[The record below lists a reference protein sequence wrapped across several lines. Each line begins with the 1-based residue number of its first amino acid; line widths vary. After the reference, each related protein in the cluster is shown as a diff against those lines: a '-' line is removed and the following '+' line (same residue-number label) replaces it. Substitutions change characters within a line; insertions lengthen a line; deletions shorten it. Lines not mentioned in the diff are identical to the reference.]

1 MRILDENNIK
11 LTEEQ
16 INLELG
22 YLRPESIISIHHEA
36 IEETKEV
43 GHYEVIAEY
52 PNGGKDVKWVIDV
65 PGVEA
70 KEAWDEYED
79 IQRYVLYTEEQ
90 LAAKE
95 AERKAKEEDALL
107 KVQLRQFAEN
117 AVTWDEL
124 AARMSKWFGRDFSQQ
139 GALDAV

>member
-1 MRILDENNIK
+1 MRILDENNIE

-36 IEETKEV
+36 TEEVKEV

-52 PNGGKDVKWVIDV
+52 PNGGKDVAWIIDV
-65 PGVEA
+65 PGIEA

-79 IQRYVLYTEEQ
+79 IQRYVIYTEEE
-90 LAAKE
+90 LAARD
-95 AERKAKEEDALL
+95 AEKKAKEEEAMLNA
-107 KVQLRQFAEN
+107 QLRRLAEN

-124 AARMSKWFGRDFSQQ
+124 AE
-139 GALDAV
+139 ALKKGVNSI

>member
-1 MRILDENNIK
+1 MRILDENNIE

-36 IEETKEV
+36 TKEVKEV

-52 PNGGKDVKWVIDV
+52 PNGGRDVAWIIDV
-65 PGVEA
+65 PGTEA

-79 IQRYVLYTEEQ
+79 IQRYILYTEEE

-95 AERKAKEEDALL
+95 AEKKAKEEEAMLNA
-107 KVQLRQFAEN
+107 QLRRLAEN
-117 AVTWDEL
+117 VITWDEL
-124 AARMSKWFGRDFSQQ
+124 AE
-139 GALDAV
+139 ALKKGVNSI

>member
-1 MRILDENNIK
+1 MRILDENNIE
-11 LTEEQ
+11 LTEGQ

-22 YLRPESIISIHHEA
+22 YLMPESIISIHHEA

-52 PNGGKDVKWVIDV
+52 PNGGKDVAWIIDV
-65 PGVEA
+65 PGTEA

-79 IQRYVLYTEEQ
+79 IQRYVLYTEEE

-95 AERKAKEEDALL
+95 AEKKAKEEEAMLDA
-107 KVQLRQFAEN
+107 QLRRLVEN

-124 AARMSKWFGRDFSQQ
+124 AEVLKKGVNSI
-139 GALDAV
+139 

>member
-1 MRILDENNIK
+1 MRILDENNIE

-22 YLRPESIISIHHEA
+22 YLRPESIISIRHEA

-52 PNGGKDVKWVIDV
+52 PNGGKDVAWIIDV
-65 PGVEA
+65 PGTEA

-79 IQRYVLYTEEQ
+79 IQRYVLYTEEE
-90 LAAKE
+90 LAARD
-95 AERKAKEEDALL
+95 AEKKAKEEEAMLNA
-107 KVQLRQFAEN
+107 QLRQIAAN
-117 AVTWDEL
+117 VITWDEL
-124 AARMSKWFGRDFSQQ
+124 AE
-139 GALDAV
+139 ALKKGVNSI

>member
-1 MRILDENNIK
+1 MRILDENNIE
-11 LTEEQ
+11 LAEDQ

-36 IEETKEV
+36 TEEVKEV

-52 PNGGKDVKWVIDV
+52 PNGGKDVAWIIDT
-65 PGVEA
+65 PGIEA

-79 IQRYVLYTEEQ
+79 IQRYVLYTEEE
-90 LAAKE
+90 LAARD
-95 AERKAKEEDALL
+95 AEKKAKEEEAMLNA
-107 KVQLRQFAEN
+107 QLQRLAEN

-124 AARMSKWFGRDFSQQ
+124 AE
-139 GALDAV
+139 ALKKGVNSI

>member
-1 MRILDENNIK
+1 MRILDENNIE
-11 LTEEQ
+11 LIEEQ

-36 IEETKEV
+36 IEKTKEV

-52 PNGGKDVKWVIDV
+52 PNGGKDVAWIIDV
-65 PGVEA
+65 PGIEA

-79 IQRYVLYTEEQ
+79 IQRYILYTEEE
-90 LAAKE
+90 LAAKD
-95 AERKAKEEDALL
+95 AEKKAKEEEAMLNA
-107 KVQLRQFAEN
+107 QLRQLAAN

-124 AARMSKWFGRDFSQQ
+124 AE
-139 GALDAV
+139 ALKKGVNSI

>member
-1 MRILDENNIK
+1 MRILDENNIE

-16 INLELG
+16 INFELG

-36 IEETKEV
+36 VEEVKEV

-52 PNGGKDVKWVIDV
+52 PNGGKDVIWVIDV
-65 PGVEA
+65 PGIEA

-79 IQRYVLYTEEQ
+79 IQRYVLYTEEE
-90 LAAKE
+90 LAARD
-95 AERKAKEEDALL
+95 AEKKAKEEEAMLNA
-107 KVQLRQFAEN
+107 QLRQLAAN

-124 AARMSKWFGRDFSQQ
+124 AE
-139 GALDAV
+139 ALKKGVNSI

>member
-1 MRILDENNIK
+1 MRILDENNIE

-36 IEETKEV
+36 IEEIKEV

-52 PNGGKDVKWVIDV
+52 PNGGKDVAWIIDV
-65 PGVEA
+65 PGVAA

-79 IQRYVLYTEEQ
+79 IQRYVLYTEEE
-90 LAAKE
+90 LAARD
-95 AERKAKEEDALL
+95 AEKKAKEEEAMLNA
-107 KVQLRQFAEN
+107 QLRRLAEN

-124 AARMSKWFGRDFSQQ
+124 AN
-139 GALDAV
+139 ALKEGVNSI

>member
-1 MRILDENNIK
+1 MRILNQNDIE

-36 IEETKEV
+36 IEEVKEV

-52 PNGGKDVKWVIDV
+52 PNGGKDVTWVIDV
-65 PGVEA
+65 PGIEA

-79 IQRYVLYTEEQ
+79 IQRYVLYTEEE
-90 LAAKE
+90 LAARD
-95 AERKAKEEDALL
+95 AEKKAKEEEAKLNA
-107 KVQLRQFAEN
+107 QLRQVAEN
-117 AVTWDEL
+117 VITWDEL
-124 AARMSKWFGRDFSQQ
+124 AE
-139 GALDAV
+139 ALKKGVNSI

>member
-1 MRILDENNIK
+1 MRILDENNIE

-22 YLRPESIISIHHEA
+22 YLRPESIISIHHKATKEV
-36 IEETKEV
+36 KEV

-52 PNGGKDVKWVIDV
+52 PNGGKDVVWIIDV

-79 IQRYVLYTEEQ
+79 IQRYILYTEEQ
-90 LAAKE
+90 LATKE
-95 AERKAKEEDALL
+95 EERKAKEEEEAF
-107 KVQLRQFAEN
+107 QLRLRQLAST

-124 AARMSKWFGRDFSQQ
+124 VN
-139 GALDAV
+139 ALKEGVNSI

>member
-1 MRILDENNIK
+1 MRILDENNIE

-36 IEETKEV
+36 IEETKEI

-52 PNGGKDVKWVIDV
+52 PNGGKDVIWVIDV
-65 PGVEA
+65 PGIEA
-70 KEAWDEYED
+70 KEAWDEYEE
-79 IQRYVLYTEEQ
+79 IQRDVLYTEEE
-90 LAAKE
+90 LAARD
-95 AERKAKEEDALL
+95 AENKAKEEEAKLNA
-107 KVQLRQFAEN
+107 QLRQVAAN

-124 AARMSKWFGRDFSQQ
+124 AE
-139 GALDAV
+139 ALKKGVNSI

>member
-1 MRILDENNIK
+1 MRILDENNIE

-22 YLRPESIISIHHEA
+22 YLRPESIISIHHKA
-36 IEETKEV
+36 VEEVKEV

-52 PNGGKDVKWVIDV
+52 PNGGKDVIWVIDV
-65 PGVEA
+65 PGIEA

-79 IQRYVLYTEEQ
+79 IQRYVLYTEEE
-90 LAAKE
+90 LVARD
-95 AERKAKEEDALL
+95 AEKKAKEEEAMLNA
-107 KVQLRQFAEN
+107 QLRRLAEN

-124 AARMSKWFGRDFSQQ
+124 VE
-139 GALDAV
+139 ALKKGVNSI

>member
-1 MRILDENNIK
+1 MRILDENNIE

-36 IEETKEV
+36 TGEVKEI

-52 PNGGKDVKWVIDV
+52 PNGGKDVAWIIDV
-65 PGVEA
+65 PGTEA

-79 IQRYVLYTEEQ
+79 IQRYVLYTEEE
-90 LAAKE
+90 LAARD
-95 AERKAKEEDALL
+95 AEKKAKEEEAMLNA
-107 KVQLRQFAEN
+107 QLRRLAEN

-124 AARMSKWFGRDFSQQ
+124 VE
-139 GALDAV
+139 ALKKGVNSI

>member
-1 MRILDENNIK
+1 MRILDENNIE
-11 LTEEQ
+11 LTEGQ
-16 INLELG
+16 VNLELG
-22 YLRPESIISIHHEA
+22 YLMPESIISIHHEA

-65 PGVEA
+65 PGIEA

-79 IQRYVLYTEEQ
+79 IQRYVLYTEEE

-95 AERKAKEEDALL
+95 AEKKAKEEEAMLNA
-107 KVQLRQFAEN
+107 QLRRLAAN

-124 AARMSKWFGRDFSQQ
+124 AE
-139 GALDAV
+139 ALKKGVNSI

>member
-1 MRILDENNIK
+1 MRILDENNIE

-22 YLRPESIISIHHEA
+22 YLRPESIISIHHKA
-36 IEETKEV
+36 VEEVKEV

-52 PNGGKDVKWVIDV
+52 PNGGKDVIWVIDV
-65 PGVEA
+65 PGIEA

-79 IQRYVLYTEEQ
+79 IQRYVLYTEEE
-90 LAAKE
+90 LAARD
-95 AERKAKEEDALL
+95 AEKKAKEEEAKLNA
-107 KVQLRQFAEN
+107 QLRQVAAN

-124 AARMSKWFGRDFSQQ
+124 AEVLKKGVNSI
-139 GALDAV
+139 

>member
-1 MRILDENNIK
+1 MRILDKNNIE

-36 IEETKEV
+36 VEEVKEV

-52 PNGGKDVKWVIDV
+52 PNGGKDVIWVIDV
-65 PGVEA
+65 PGIEA

-79 IQRYVLYTEEQ
+79 IQRYVLYTEEE
-90 LAAKE
+90 LAARD
-95 AERKAKEEDALL
+95 AEKKAKEEEAKLNA
-107 KVQLRQFAEN
+107 QLRQVAAN

-124 AARMSKWFGRDFSQQ
+124 AE
-139 GALDAV
+139 ALKKGVNSI

>member
-1 MRILDENNIK
+1 MRILDENNIE
-11 LTEEQ
+11 LTEDQ

-36 IEETKEV
+36 VEEVKEV
-43 GHYEVIAEY
+43 GHYKVIAEY
-52 PNGGKDVKWVIDV
+52 PNGGKDVAWIIDV
-65 PGVEA
+65 PGIEA

-79 IQRYVLYTEEQ
+79 IQRYVLYTEEE

-95 AERKAKEEDALL
+95 AEKKAKEEDALL
-107 KVQLRQFAEN
+107 KVQLRQVAEN

-124 AARMSKWFGRDFSQQ
+124 AARMSKWFGRDFS
-139 GALDAV
+139 L

>member
-1 MRILDENNIK
+1 MRILNQNDIE

-22 YLRPESIISIHHEA
+22 YLKPESIISIHHEA
-36 IEETKEV
+36 IEEVKEV

-52 PNGGKDVKWVIDV
+52 PNGGKDVAWVIDV

-79 IQRYVLYTEEQ
+79 IQRYVLYTEEE
-90 LAAKE
+90 LAARD
-95 AERKAKEEDALL
+95 AEKKAKEEEAMLNA
-107 KVQLRQFAEN
+107 QLRQLAVN

-124 AARMSKWFGRDFSQQ
+124 AARMSKWFGRDFS
-139 GALDAV
+139 L

>member
-1 MRILDENNIK
+1 MRILDENNIE
-11 LTEEQ
+11 LTEGQ
-16 INLELG
+16 VNLELG
-22 YLRPESIISIHHEA
+22 YLMPESIISIHHEA

-65 PGVEA
+65 PGIEA

-79 IQRYVLYTEEQ
+79 IQRYVLYTEEE
-90 LAAKE
+90 LAARD
-95 AERKAKEEDALL
+95 AEKKAKEEEAMLNA
-107 KVQLRQFAEN
+107 QLRRLVEN

-124 AARMSKWFGRDFSQQ
+124 AETLKKGVNSI
-139 GALDAV
+139 

>member
-1 MRILDENNIK
+1 MRILDENNIE

-22 YLRPESIISIHHEA
+22 YLRPESIISIHHKA
-36 IEETKEV
+36 VEEVKEV

-52 PNGGKDVKWVIDV
+52 PNGGKDVAWIIDV
-65 PGVEA
+65 PGTEA

-79 IQRYVLYTEEQ
+79 IQRYVLYTEEE

-95 AERKAKEEDALL
+95 AEKKAKEEEAMLNA
-107 KVQLRQFAEN
+107 QLRRLAEN

-124 AARMSKWFGRDFSQQ
+124 VE
-139 GALDAV
+139 ALKKGVNSI

>member
-1 MRILDENNIK
+1 MRILDENNIE
-11 LTEEQ
+11 LIEEQ

-52 PNGGKDVKWVIDV
+52 PNGGKDVAWIIDV
-65 PGVEA
+65 PGIEA

-79 IQRYVLYTEEQ
+79 IQRYILYTEEE
-90 LAAKE
+90 LVAKD
-95 AERKAKEEDALL
+95 AEKKAKEEEAMLNA
-107 KVQLRQFAEN
+107 QLRQFAAN

-124 AARMSKWFGRDFSQQ
+124 AE
-139 GALDAV
+139 ALKKGVNSI